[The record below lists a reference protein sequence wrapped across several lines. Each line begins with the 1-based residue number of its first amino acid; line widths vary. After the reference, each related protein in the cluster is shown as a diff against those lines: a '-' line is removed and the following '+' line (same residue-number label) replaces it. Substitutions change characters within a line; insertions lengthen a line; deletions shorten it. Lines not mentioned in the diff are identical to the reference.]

1 MLRSGWRTCCALFP
15 VGSAFEGDHL
25 DHCCV
30 CSPHV
35 SASLRT
41 DGLQRRL
48 ARDIDDLSLNAIQA
62 WLGSSA

>member
-41 DGLQRRL
+41 DC
-48 ARDIDDLSLNAIQA
+48 
-62 WLGSSA
+62 SAGWRATLTIYH